1 MKLETEQLN
10 LKLLINRNYT
20 PDLAKIT
27 KLVREGWDIIHFDLC
42 NEEEGKD
49 TKVVLIRE
57 M

>member
-1 MKLETEQLN
+1 MKIEMEQLN

>member
-1 MKLETEQLN
+1 MELEMEQLN
-10 LKLLINRNYT
+10 LKLLINRNYIT
-20 PDLAKIT
+20 DLDKIT

-49 TKVVLIRE
+49 TKVVLTRK

>member
-1 MKLETEQLN
+1 MEQLN

-20 PDLAKIT
+20 PDLGKVT
-27 KLVREGWDIIHFDLC
+27 KLVREGWDIIHFDLY

-49 TKVVLIRE
+49 TKVILIRE